1 MNKKLSES
9 LILPD
14 LKKDRELL
22 QKAETLI
29 DFRDYHIEEVSQT
42 MSTIDIQASPQDSGE
57 TILMHIITKTNHQN
71 DGVGIDTVKETEHL
85 LAQPEVDKIIVF
97 GHKFTESAENQ
108 LREQSIEF
116 FTPSKNILSILDNQE
131 LYNTI
136 FKYVDILCC
145 KTCGSAPKSMVDCV
159 GYAQQITS
167 CPRCQGQGK
176 LVRTASQKY
185 APYCPECGG
194 SGETESKYRCPI
206 RLISDNADFH
216 FRKGWRRLLHDDLV
230 SLIELVSKK

>member
-1 MNKKLSES
+1 MNKKISES
-9 LILPD
+9 ITFPD

-29 DFRDYHIEEVSQT
+29 DFRDYHIEEISQT
-42 MSTIDIQASPQDSGE
+42 ASTIDIQASSQDSDE
-57 TILMHIITKTNHQN
+57 AILMHIITQTDHQN

-85 LAQPEVDKIIVF
+85 LTQSEVDKVIIF
-97 GHKFTESAENQ
+97 GHRFTESAENQ
-108 LREQSIEF
+108 LHEKNIEF
-116 FTPSKNILSILDNQE
+116 FTTSKNILSILNHQE

-145 KTCGSAPKSMVDCV
+145 KTCGSVPKSMSDCV

-194 SGETESKYRCPI
+194 SGETESKYRCPT